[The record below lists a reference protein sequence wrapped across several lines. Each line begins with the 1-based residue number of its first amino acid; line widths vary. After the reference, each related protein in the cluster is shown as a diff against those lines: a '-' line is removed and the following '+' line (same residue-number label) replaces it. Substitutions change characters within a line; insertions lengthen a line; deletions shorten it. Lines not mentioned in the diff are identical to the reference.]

1 MSDEKLQVPAPI
13 VVNVGQNSPGLGYD
27 QKRALETGLD
37 YLRYLTDPDRIAE
50 SQFHAHLPKDLSISQ
65 LTEKKQVD
73 YVLET
78 VTCVNG
84 ALALGAIE
92 TAKEYSSELVAFL
105 SAMKSWEGFERRQ
118 ENTQIIK
125 QQQELTTNENKGKK
139 GLF

>member
-1 MSDEKLQVPAPI
+1 
-13 VVNVGQNSPGLGYD
+13 LGYD